1 MAHVHAVMRRCLTL
15 TTTLLAL
22 GPTKVGDFSY
32 IRTIANG
39 FEMDYKEIDDV
50 VEIPVDKPVIFF
62 HPRTHDMNPDWLP
75 PERVEDFQKFD
86 YPKDV
91 YLFFGPDFQY
101 SITTE
106 IATKAPYLKE
116 KSRWVKIPTKKDFKS
131 LHGHQAAAIVCW
143 EYYKRT
149 NPDLKW
155 EGIAHEGDGY

>member
-1 MAHVHAVMRRCLTL
+1 M
-15 TTTLLAL
+15 TTIVAL
-22 GPTKVGDFSY
+22 GPTKQQEYSY
-32 IRTIANG
+32 LETIAKG
-39 FEMDYKEIDDV
+39 FEMDYLEINDV

-62 HPRTHDMNPDWLP
+62 HPRTHDQNPDWLP
-75 PERVEDFQKFD
+75 PERVEDFQDFD

-101 SITTE
+101 SITE
-106 IATKAPYLKE
+106 QIETKAQYLKE

-143 EYYKRT
+143 EYFKRT

-155 EGIAHEGDGY
+155 DGKVQEGKGY